1 MTLEALVEY
10 LRRERTIDP
19 ARFLAL
25 KSIAANAIKSSP
37 SFYMKER
44 DEDDFRD
51 LLSETIQRFYRRAV
65 AEGEPIRKPEQYLRR
80 LIKSVID
87 ASDVDLFNREYL
99 YLRTRVVKRL
109 EELAQKGLAA
119 IDRRG
124 YCAKDA
130 ARLSRPASRESAEEA
145 KRAVAETPFAPPVC
159 FERFDAQARERL
171 DALIVAALDV
181 AALDVADGALYR
193 NELIDDIADRVG
205 VVVYRPERYGH
216 DDPKNEIEL
225 TLVADQASPYECHAV
240 ARSIERAIASALA
253 ERDALAKGGDRL
265 LALWY
270 YRVAAGYTLGRIAE
284 RLGYASP
291 ANVDYY
297 LKKHRVEEKYYAA
310 LRDAAR
316 DCEDAERAL
325 NHAKLLFARR
335 LEELFETHLEGQY
348 EK

>member
-25 KSIAANAIKSSP
+25 KSIVGNAIKSSP

-44 DEDDFRD
+44 EEDDFRD

-99 YLRTRVVKRL
+99 YLRKRVVKRL

-130 ARLSRPASRESAEEA
+130 ARLSRPASRASAEEA

-181 AALDVADGALYR
+181 ADGALYR

-216 DDPKNEIEL
+216 DDPENGVEIP
-225 TLVADQASPYECHAV
+225 LVADQASPYECHAV
-240 ARSIERAIASALA
+240 ARSIERAISSALA

-270 YRVAAGYTLGRIAE
+270 YRVSAGYTLSSIAE

-335 LEELFETHLEGQY
+335 LEELFEIHLEGQY